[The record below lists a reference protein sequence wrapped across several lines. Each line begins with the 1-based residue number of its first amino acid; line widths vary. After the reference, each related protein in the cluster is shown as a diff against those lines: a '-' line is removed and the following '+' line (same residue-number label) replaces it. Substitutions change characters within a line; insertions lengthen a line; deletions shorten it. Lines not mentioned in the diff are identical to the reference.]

1 MKFHKFGIVAMFAL
15 FLMCVAPAFGQSD
28 RGTVTGTVK
37 DPSGAVVIN
46 ATVTATNLA
55 SGEVR
60 TATSGDEGSY
70 TLPELKADVYRL
82 TAEAAGFRPR
92 RLRMLKSPCKF
103 RGAQISRSK
112 SVPSVN
118 RNRNFRLGVGASNR

>member
-82 TAEAAGFRPR
+82 TAEAAGFKTSTIEDVKVAVQVSR
-92 RLRMLKSPCKF
+92 RAEF
-103 RGAQISRSK
+103 HA
-112 SVPSVN
+112 
-118 RNRNFRLGVGASNR
+118 RNRCHR